1 MKTHRDLKVWN
12 DSIDFVIKIYQIT
25 NNFPKE
31 ELFGITSQIRRAA
44 VSIPSNIAEG
54 AARTSKKEFI
64 NFLSIA
70 LGSAS
75 ELETQLIISK
85 NLQYL
90 DIELF
95 NSITDNLNKIQR
107 MIGGLMKSSLFTIH
121 YLLFTIY
128 HLLFTK
134 NEIFYNNS
142 NKE

>member
-12 DSIDFVIKIYQIT
+12 DSISFVTKIYQIT

-44 VSIPSNIAEG
+44 VSIPSNIAKG
-54 AARTSKKEFI
+54 AARTSKKEFN

-85 NLQYL
+85 NLNYL
-90 DIELF
+90 DIESF
-95 NSITDNLNKIQR
+95 NNTTDDLTQIQR
-107 MIGGLMKSSLFTIH
+107 MIGGLMKSI
-121 YLLFTIY
+121 
-128 HLLFTK
+128 K
-134 NEIFYNNS
+134 
-142 NKE
+142 

>member
-107 MIGGLMKSSLFTIH
+107 MIGGLMKSL
-121 YLLFTIY
+121 
-128 HLLFTK
+128 K
-134 NEIFYNNS
+134 
-142 NKE
+142 